1 MEVRYQRELNENY
14 LVLEDTC
21 PGDEYAVRMLAENEI
36 PGFLKMKRKQMD
48 RTWSFY
54 YEISGR
60 QSVQRILERRP
71 VSSEELRRLFCGIDA
86 ALQTL
91 EKYLLLPDGVRL
103 EPEFIYVKPDFSD
116 PLLCYYPADMESF
129 FNGARRL
136 TQYFLN
142 KIDHADAESV
152 EIVYEMFR
160 ISGEDDFGFRDLMQ
174 VFHKEEEE
182 AEAEIYLKGDTV
194 SIRQEEHGVQLSQKK
209 ENGEDRQSEWNRQKD
224 RWNRAE
230 KREEE
235 LEPWSISKER
245 EDADK
250 SLRTEYLTEKTA
262 RPFCAIFLPAG
273 GFLVLGALYFTGCLN
288 RFSMGIQLLILVGGT
303 AALIAVGVLLYWQK
317 KKPDPVWES
326 IREEA
331 FSSGGPET
339 ELLCGK
345 RPEASMRAILISQNL
360 LHHENLEID
369 SFPWILG
376 KVPGE
381 CTCLLDSQ
389 VISRLHARIEA
400 GDGTLTLYDLGSTNG
415 TFVNRKR
422 LKEGEACILRN
433 GDQVAFADFAY
444 LLQI

>member
-1 MEVRYQRELNENY
+1 
-14 LVLEDTC
+14 
-21 PGDEYAVRMLAENEI
+21 
-36 PGFLKMKRKQMD
+36 
-48 RTWSFY
+48 
-54 YEISGR
+54 
-60 QSVQRILERRP
+60 
-71 VSSEELRRLFCGIDA
+71 
-86 ALQTL
+86 
-91 EKYLLLPDGVRL
+91 
-103 EPEFIYVKPDFSD
+103 
-116 PLLCYYPADMESF
+116 
-129 FNGARRL
+129 
-136 TQYFLN
+136 
-142 KIDHADAESV
+142 
-152 EIVYEMFR
+152 
-160 ISGEDDFGFRDLMQ
+160 MQ

-224 RWNRAE
+224 RWNREE

-273 GFLVLGALYFTGCLN
+273 GFLMLGALYFTGCLN

-303 AALIAVGVLLYWQK
+303 VALIAVGVLLYWQQ

-400 GDGTLTLYDLGSTNG
+400 GDGILTLYDLGSTNG

-422 LKEGEACILRN
+422 LNEGEACILRN